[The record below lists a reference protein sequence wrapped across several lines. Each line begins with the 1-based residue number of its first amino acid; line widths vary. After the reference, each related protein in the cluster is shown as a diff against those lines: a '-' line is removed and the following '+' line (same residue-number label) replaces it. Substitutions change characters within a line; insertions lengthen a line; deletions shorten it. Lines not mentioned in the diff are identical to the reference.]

1 MIMRPCQQ
9 EAVDEVYKHLRTK
22 DTTPC
27 VVLPTGTGK
36 SLCLAK
42 IASDAVTLWG
52 CRVLILAYVKELL
65 EQNAE
70 KVRRLCPE
78 GNNLGNNLGIMW
90 NNEGCP
96 ASFRAL
102 ARPQLRRGIF

>member
-9 EAVDEVYKHLRTK
+9 EAVDEVYEHLRTK

-36 SLCLAK
+36 SLCLAR

-52 CRVLILAYVKELL
+52 
-65 EQNAE
+65 
-70 KVRRLCPE
+70 
-78 GNNLGNNLGIMW
+78 G
-90 NNEGCP
+90 
-96 ASFRAL
+96 ASSSSPMSRSCWSRTPKRCGDSA
-102 ARPQLRRGIF
+102 PN